1 MEDKT
6 AVNKYILS
14 LAAAAVFLLTVLLP
28 AIAAPEP
35 MFSNMNPD
43 AVYNNPPSVKILTV
57 SADQRP
63 IRVSQIYTYHWN
75 DGCGSQPGTISIW
88 ENGRQLG
95 AWQAEGRGGSG
106 ADNVYWIVYPNITLY
121 PGHSYEIHDS
131 DAATWSWN
139 EASGKCGMF
148 ELQGS
153 YQAQTPKA
161 KKTVKKKYGQPK
173 AQPAA
178 SSSGSYQA
186 QAAKAKKK
194 EKKQTGQPKA
204 QPAASSNGW
213 NLVYCKTTRSNDDPR
228 VNVFRH
234 TENDGYVR
242 YYIEESQEDVFAA
255 VYNASCTIPPSSV
268 SPGQQIVLELKINMN
283 AKIRDKEKGTY
294 GIGRNLSCSWDPSAN
309 MRPDVK
315 MAGELES
322 VNPNG
327 HGDAKVFKN
336 NNELW
341 RNNSQ
346 DKTQVFYRF
355 PKEKHG
361 GISIY
366 FLSFGPTGH
375 FVTEFRYE

>member
-1 MEDKT
+1 M
-6 AVNKYILS
+6 NKYILS
-14 LAAAAVFLLTVLLP
+14 LAAAAVLLLTVLLP
-28 AIAAPEP
+28 AMAAPEP
-35 MFSNMNPD
+35 MFTNINPN
-43 AVYNNPPSVKILTV
+43 AVYNNPPSVKVLTV
-57 SADQRP
+57 KADQRP
-63 IRVSQIYTYHWN
+63 IRVSQILTYHWN
-75 DGCGSQPGTISIW
+75 NGHGAQPGTISIW

-106 ADNVYWIVYPNITLY
+106 ADNVNWIVYPNITLY

-139 EASGKCGMF
+139 EASGRCGMF
-148 ELQGS
+148 ELYGS
-153 YQAQTPKA
+153 YQAQAPK
-161 KKTVKKKYGQPK
+161 TKKKMKKKAGQPK

-178 SSSGSYQA
+178 SSNGSYQA
-186 QAAKAKKK
+186 QAPKAKKK
-194 EKKQTGQPKA
+194 EKKQTKQPKA
-204 QPAASSNGW
+204 QPAATSNGW

-294 GIGRNLSCSWDPSAN
+294 GVGRNLWCSWDPSAN
-309 MRPDVK
+309 MRPGVK

-322 VNPNG
+322 VKPNG
-327 HGDAKVFKN
+327 HGDAKVFKCN
-336 NNELW
+336 DGRE
-341 RNNSQ
+341 RNIAQ

-366 FLSFGPTGH
+366 CSSHNAFGT
-375 FVTEFRYE
+375 FMTEFRYE